1 MIESSVHIDIT
12 LLERGVECATMFE
25 GVIRTSDE
33 DKLDV
38 IKLQAAELPYV
49 IFD

>member
-12 LLERGVECATMFE
+12 LLERVEGATMFE